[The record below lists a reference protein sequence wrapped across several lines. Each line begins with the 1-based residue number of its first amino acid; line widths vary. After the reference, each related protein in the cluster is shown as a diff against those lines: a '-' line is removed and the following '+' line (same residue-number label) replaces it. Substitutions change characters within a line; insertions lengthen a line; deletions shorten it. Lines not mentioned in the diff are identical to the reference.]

1 MLKLPQ
7 PKQELS
13 FWEFVALMAMMSSLA
28 ALSTDAMLPALAEIG
43 GDLGVLRDN
52 SNQLIVSLLF
62 LGMAGG
68 QILYGPVSDSVG
80 RKPAIY
86 AGYILFMLGSLMS
99 LVATLPELSIA
110 ST

>member
-68 QILYGPVSDSVG
+68 QILPGAVTVVPLPGAV
-80 RKPAIY
+80 
-86 AGYILFMLGSLMS
+86 LLLGSALGGMA
-99 LVATLPELSIA
+99 LVRRRAA
-110 ST
+110 